1 MSFPQNGAAPGQNV
15 TDTANGFL
23 VGVDPATPPQGG
35 MVAQTVVG
43 QSQQDGLF
51 VPAQDNTVVQ
61 QPGQAAPGQVP
72 QTVESLPGLEGQQVP
87 TSEQYFTAEQVAQI
101 RNEEKQK
108 LYGRIQQ
115 TEEQLQE
122 LRRAQEEREAA
133 EQAERERIEA
143 ERRAEEEKAME
154 VRELLERREQEWNDR
169 FTQLEQD
176 RARQE
181 ALFQRERELQELDRY
196 RQQVVEQNSEYII
209 PELRDLI
216 GGTTVEEI
224 DRSVNEMRERTSA
237 IMQNITDVA
246 QQAQR
251 PTMRGV
257 TPTGAPPVGPMEQA
271 STYENL
277 TAEQISN
284 MSMDEYRQHRDRLL
298 QAASPNFRG

>member
-1 MSFPQNGAAPGQNV
+1 MSVQQNLPPSQQTV
-15 TDTANGFL
+15 TDTANGFI

-35 MVAQTVVG
+35 LITESAVA
-43 QSQQDGLF
+43 QSQQDGLL
-51 VPAQDNTVVQ
+51 VPVQ
-61 QPGQAAPGQVP
+61 EQALQQVP
-72 QTVESLPGLEGQQVP
+72 QTVESLPSLGNEGQQ
-87 TSEQYFTAEQVAQI
+87 EQYFTADQVARI
-101 RNEEKQK
+101 RQEEKEK
-108 LYGRIQQ
+108 LYSRLEQ
-115 TEEQLQE
+115 TEQQLNE
-122 LRRAQEEREAA
+122 MRRLQEEREKA
-133 EQAERERIEA
+133 ELTERERIEA
-143 ERRAEEEKAME
+143 ERKAEEEKAME
-154 VRELLERREQEWNDR
+154 VRDLLERREQEWNDR
-169 FTQLEQD
+169 FTQLEED

-196 RQQVVEQNSEYII
+196 RQQMTEQNAEYIM

-216 GGTTVEEI
+216 SGTTVEEI

-237 IMQNITDVA
+237 IMQNIADAA
-246 QQAQR
+246 QQVQR

-277 TAEQISN
+277 TADQISN

>member
-1 MSFPQNGAAPGQNV
+1 MSMPAQPQTV
-15 TDTANGFL
+15 TDTNNGFL

-35 MVAQTVVG
+35 MVAETVVG

-51 VPAQDNTVVQ
+51 VPTQD
-61 QPGQAAPGQVP
+61 GQVIDPQALQNPVP
-72 QTVESLPGLEGQQVP
+72 QTVESLPHQPQQGEP
-87 TSEQYFTAEQVAQI
+87 QYFTAEDVARI
-101 RNEEKQK
+101 RAEEKDK
-108 LYGRIQQ
+108 LYGRI
-115 TEEQLQE
+115 TETEAQLAE
-122 LRRAQEEREAA
+122 IRREQEERAAA

-143 ERRAEEEKAME
+143 ERRAEEEAAME
-154 VRELLERREQEWNDR
+154 VRDLLERREQEWNQR
-169 FTQLEQD
+169 FEQLEQD

-181 ALFQRERELQELDRY
+181 ALFQREQEMAALDKY
-196 RQQVVEQNSEYII
+196 RQQTVEQNAEWIM

-216 GGTTVEEI
+216 TGATVEEI

-237 IMQNITDVA
+237 IMQNIADVA
-246 QQAQR
+246 QQSQR

-257 TPTGAPPVGPMEQA
+257 TPTGAPPVGPMEQS

-298 QAASPNFRG
+298 QAASPTFRG

>member
-1 MSFPQNGAAPGQNV
+1 MSMPAQPQTV
-15 TDTANGFL
+15 TDTNNGFL

-35 MVAQTVVG
+35 MVAETVVG

-51 VPAQDNTVVQ
+51 VPTQDGQVVD
-61 QPGQAAPGQVP
+61 PQALQNPVP
-72 QTVESLPGLEGQQVP
+72 QTVESLPHQPQQGEP
-87 TSEQYFTAEQVAQI
+87 QYFTAEDVARI
-101 RNEEKQK
+101 RAEEKDK
-108 LYGRIQQ
+108 LYGRI
-115 TEEQLQE
+115 TETEAQLAE
-122 LRRAQEEREAA
+122 IRREQEERAAA

-143 ERRAEEEKAME
+143 ERRAEEEAAME
-154 VRELLERREQEWNDR
+154 VRDLLERREQEWNQR
-169 FTQLEQD
+169 FEQLEQD

-181 ALFQRERELQELDRY
+181 ALFQREQEMAALDKY
-196 RQQVVEQNSEYII
+196 RQQTVEQNAEWIM

-216 GGTTVEEI
+216 TGATVEEI

-237 IMQNITDVA
+237 IMQNIADVA
-246 QQAQR
+246 QQSQR

-257 TPTGAPPVGPMEQA
+257 TPTGAPPVGPMEQS

-298 QAASPNFRG
+298 QAASPTFRG